1 MNNLHIHPRSSA
13 LHAAAW
19 LALLSL
25 GVGSAGCGKGKKVPG
40 LENFEVHVIQGRL
53 NVGFV
58 STTLQ
63 LDGGIT
69 LEHIPGLRDASVSI
83 GPDLNSEG
91 TVFLFSIGLAS
102 LLGDGRELEL
112 AGLPDGRP
120 LPDVVGGALP
130 RWSATVKG
138 LELSLYLSDD
148 AFGLFVPLKFLDKA
162 GHLLLTTVSVEIVDE
177 RGNRL
182 GKVYAIPSNVS
193 GSGSGLFIL
202 LPFLGSPGGSALN

>member
-1 MNNLHIHPRSSA
+1 MFENSQTHSRPAFRTAAFLTLACVSLSA
-13 LHAAAW
+13 
-19 LALLSL
+19 
-25 GVGSAGCGKGKKVPG
+25 AGCGKGKKVPG
-40 LENFEVHVIQGRL
+40 LEGFEVHVIQSRL
-53 NVGFV
+53 NVGFT

-63 LDGGIT
+63 LDGGFS

-83 GPDLNSEG
+83 GPDLNSGG

-102 LLGDGRELEL
+102 LLNDGRELAP

-130 RWSATVKG
+130 HWSVAVKG
-138 LELSLYLSDD
+138 LELDLYLSDD
-148 AFGLFVPLKFLDKA
+148 AFGLFVPLKFLDKS
-162 GHLLLTTVSVEIVDE
+162 GKLLLTTVSVEIIDE

-202 LPFLGSPGGSALN
+202 LPYLGSPSGSGLG